1 MKRILYV
8 DFENVSSAGLT
19 GMSDLTTDDEV
30 KIFLGPKCSKMSLIE
45 ADNIFHGDATV
56 ELIKNDQIAKNAL
69 DFIIMVHLGYDVA
82 KKAGDLF
89 FIISNDKG
97 YDPAIHEMQVMTGE
111 TIARY
116 QDIAQVIKRNDV
128 KPGLLARLFG
138 RKKVETTDDTAN
150 ATEHEV
156 LKKGHRSRT
165 NGTSGSYGNRSNG
178 ARDGYRNG
186 GRTEGNRS
194 NGNGNRSNGNPQNRS
209 NGKPANGTRPNG
221 RNDWKNNGPRKDE
234 RSAKPVEK
242 NGNKPNNVNKPE
254 TVNNKPATANKP
266 ETVSRTAA
274 VNTAENISKPIAVN
288 KPDNMNQPQE
298 AKKVT
303 PTEKSAASMTL
314 TFVPFDGADAAKN
327 TQTAQHNER
336 RRPTR
341 SNVLNADDSYLDN
354 MSIADLRAELTGGK
368 NNSSTRVEDTSEK
381 EASNVKT
388 TGTGHSS
395 RAKNG
400 ARLELSESEKDL
412 VKRAYAE
419 TANLGD
425 FHNYLLKE
433 LHDNDRATEIY
444 KAEKYRFMKSVAK
457 ASASATT
464 SVSAADAQPADN
476 AHTSETP
483 VSGENS

>member
-186 GRTEGNRS
+186 GRTEGNR
-194 NGNGNRSNGNPQNRS
+194 GNGNRNGRGNGYGSNG
-209 NGKPANGTRPNG
+209 ANGGSGRNGYNTGSGRNG

-254 TVNNKPATANKP
+254 TVNNKPVAANKP

-274 VNTAENISKPIAVN
+274 VNTAENVSRPIAVN
-288 KPDNMNQPQE
+288 KSDNMNQPQE

-303 PTEKSAASMTL
+303 PTEKSAASMTS
-314 TFVPFDGADAAKN
+314 TSVSFDGADAAKN
-327 TQTAQHNER
+327 TQAAQHNER

-341 SNVLNADDSYLDN
+341 STVLNADDSYLDN

-368 NNSSTRVEDTSEK
+368 NNGSTRVEDASEK
-381 EASNVKT
+381 DASNVKP

-400 ARLELSESEKDL
+400 ARPELSDSEKDL

-457 ASASATT
+457 ASASATGEAT
-464 SVSAADAQPADN
+464 VSDA
-476 AHTSETP
+476 P
-483 VSGENS
+483 VSDAE

>member
-156 LKKGHRSRT
+156 LKKGHS
-165 NGTSGSYGNRSNG
+165 
-178 ARDGYRNG
+178 YRNG
-186 GRTEGNRS
+186 NSSRGDNRGNGNRNGNGNRG

-254 TVNNKPATANKP
+254 TVNNKPVTANKP
-266 ETVSRTAA
+266 EMVSRTAA
-274 VNTAENISKPIAVN
+274 VNTAENVSRPIAVN

-303 PTEKSAASMTL
+303 PTEKSAASMTS

-327 TQTAQHNER
+327 TLTAQHNER

-341 SNVLNADDSYLDN
+341 STVLNADDSYLDN
-354 MSIADLRAELTGGK
+354 MSIADLRAELTSGK
-368 NNSSTRVEDTSEK
+368 NNGSTRVEDASER
-381 EASNVKT
+381 EASNVKP

-400 ARLELSESEKDL
+400 ARPELSESEKDL
-412 VKRAYAE
+412 VRRAYAE

-464 SVSAADAQPADN
+464 EA
-476 AHTSETP
+476 P
-483 VSGENS
+483 VSDAE